1 MRSVLLTGLL
11 IMSTAFCVF
20 AQADDQK
27 NTDPAT
33 PAALPQTRDYVRPSG
48 KTRFKWYVGS
58 MFGPVALSKN
68 VAVAG
73 IETWKNSPEEFNKSR
88 DYFHRAVE
96 EDPSYA
102 LGYCGLNSFYGYG
115 AAWGIMPPDEGW
127 PKAEWQ
133 LRRPS
138 NSMTSSLKHT
148 SIWLHSR
155 WFTT

>member
-1 MRSVLLTGLL
+1 MCRMAPRCGRELLMTK
-11 IMSTAFCVF
+11 CF
-20 AQADDQK
+20 ALQDAIAEQVVQALSLKLSKED
-27 NTDPAT
+27 
-33 PAALPQTRDYVRPSG
+33 
-48 KTRFKWYVGS
+48 KTRLVKHHTQSTRAYQLYLKGRYYW
-58 MFGPVALSKN
+58 
-68 VAVAG
+68 
-73 IETWKNSPEEFNKSR
+73 WKNSPQEYIKSR
-88 DYFHRAVE
+88 DDFHRAVE